1 MSLMCPKLKLKETW
15 AKSQVMRLH
24 YIKND
29 KISILFCS
37 DSAHLSVL
45 GTLSFEAC
53 PFGIHSLNHWL
64 DMLEDLARCFLSR
77 YRTYH
82 LWDMYRFY

>member
-1 MSLMCPKLKLKETW
+1 MDIT
-15 AKSQVMRLH
+15 QVMRSH

-37 DSAHLSVL
+37 YSAHLSVL

-53 PFGIHSLNHWL
+53 PLSIHSPNHRL
-64 DMLEDLARCFLSR
+64 DMLEDLAHCFLSR

-82 LWDMYRFY
+82 LWDM